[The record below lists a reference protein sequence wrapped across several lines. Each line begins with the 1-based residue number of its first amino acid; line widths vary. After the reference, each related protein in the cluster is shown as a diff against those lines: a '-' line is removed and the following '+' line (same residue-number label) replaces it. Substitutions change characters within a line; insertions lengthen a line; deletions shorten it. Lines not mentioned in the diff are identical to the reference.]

1 VVAVGKAEALRH
13 AERALATGRRTRLRS
28 GLNNQLAAWLR
39 RTARVH
45 AHLCAIVRL
54 YGSPE
59 KAGGQ
64 SLQGNTYQA
73 RAANGDRTL
82 LHEALSVSIDEL
94 HAIREEV
101 ESVMAA
107 APPVQAAPGSKAKV
121 EEMARRVE
129 RGEALFIDGDG
140 SQLPDGS
147 GG

>member
-1 VVAVGKAEALRH
+1 M
-13 AERALATGRRTRLRS
+13 
-28 GLNNQLAAWLR
+28 
-39 RTARVH
+39 
-45 AHLCAIVRL
+45 RL

-101 ESVMAA
+101 EKQMAA
-107 APPVQAAPGSKAKV
+107 APPIAAAPGSKEKV

-129 RGEALFIDGDG
+129 RGESLFIEGDG
-140 SQLPDGS
+140 SQSRDGS
-147 GG
+147 RD